1 VAPAVEVVVVLA
13 WATATFWFPLMI
25 AIGVWRHVVSRVPLP
40 YHPSYWAL
48 VFPLGMYG
56 VASSRMIE
64 ATDLTALDWLP
75 PLVLAV
81 ALTAWMLAFA
91 GLVTT
96 SSRSVGE
103 RRDVARKRSSTKSQ
117 ALRDPS
123 SGSRAL

>member
-1 VAPAVEVVVVLA
+1 MLA

-25 AIGVWRHVVSRVPLP
+25 AIGVWRHIVSRVPLR

-56 VASSRMIE
+56 VASTRMID

-75 PLVLAV
+75 RVVLAI
-81 ALTAWMLAFA
+81 ALTAWVLAFA

-96 SSRSVGE
+96 TPRSLRG
-103 RRDVARKRSSTKSQ
+103 RPGPPSRKR
-117 ALRDPS
+117 
-123 SGSRAL
+123 RAARRLA